1 MVKTLLVLTLLL
13 SSSLGSN
20 LSCVSVPI
28 CTCNPTGLISTLS
41 FTVAYFPPSVA
52 APEFMPLWVGTLTS
66 TQLIGNIRVEY
77 ESLTSAESLACNG
90 AWNPATYYEGQS
102 VQFAPWIPLNPS
114 EPGSF
119 NANFILLDGSGNE
132 LDCYPF
138 QFQF

>member
-52 APEFMPLWVGTLTS
+52 APEFMPLWVGIMTS
-66 TQLIGNIRVEY
+66 TQLIANIRVEY
-77 ESLTSAESLACNG
+77 MSLTSPEWLVCDG
-90 AWNPATYYEGQS
+90 TWNPATYYLGQS
-102 VQFAPWIPLNPS
+102 VQFAPWIPLSPFQ
-114 EPGSF
+114 PGYF
-119 NANFILLDGSGNE
+119 TANFILLDSNDNP
-132 LDCYPF
+132 LDCYPY

>member
-1 MVKTLLVLTLLL
+1 MARILLALTLLL
-13 SSSLGSN
+13 GSSLGSD
-20 LSCVSVPI
+20 LTCVSVPI
-28 CTCNPTGLISTLS
+28 CNCTTTGLINTLS
-41 FTVAYFPPSVA
+41 FTLAYFPPSVA
-52 APEFMPLWVGTLTS
+52 APLFMPLWVGTLTS